1 MPIQQ
6 ILLGLGAV
14 GAVEYAASDNQT
26 NIALSSVFGSDWAA
40 DVAKIYTVA
49 SGIDVG
55 GTGGTA
61 AITANSNM
69 GGTLEIVVA
78 GTVTGT
84 GGSSGAGG
92 GGDNLNNYVNPH
104 VNTFHWNDSYQGQN
118 GSNGGDGGHAILI
131 ESNNVTVK
139 NSGTISGGGGGGAG
153 GGGSAAAWFGNHQ
166 KATQGGDGGDG
177 GNGAGWNQS
186 QSNGACG
193 AGNTGWYSGTAGSG
207 GDGGTLGNG
216 GGNCGNGWN
225 YNRNQYSS
233 SYYVGTGG
241 GGGTGGS
248 AGAAVSLASG
258 ISYTKA
264 GGGTF
269 NGAS

>member
-69 GGTLEIVVA
+69 GGTLEIIVA

-131 ESNNVTVK
+131 ESNIVTVT
-139 NSGTISGGGGGGAG
+139 NSCSISGGGGGGAG

-186 QSNGACG
+186 QSNGAGG

-216 GGNCGNGWN
+216 GGNGGNGWN

-269 NGAS
+269 NGSS

>member
-69 GGTLEIVVA
+69 GGTLEIIVA

-131 ESNNVTVK
+131 ESNNVTVT

-186 QSNGACG
+186 QSNGAGG

-216 GGNCGNGWN
+216 GGNGGNGWN

-269 NGAS
+269 NGSS